1 MRARNWS
8 VNLET
13 EEYAADRTRIVS
25 DACEAIA
32 DTVEG
37 YYVNIAVA
45 PDHGHPDAY
54 LVPIL
59 RERFESAVDIRYVDQ
74 CGCGGYVYRI
84 AKIARPS

>member
-32 DTVEG
+32 DTV
-37 YYVNIAVA
+37 
-45 PDHGHPDAY
+45 
-54 LVPIL
+54 
-59 RERFESAVDIRYVDQ
+59 DIRYFDQ
-74 CGCGGYVYRI
+74 CGCGGYVFRI
-84 AKIARPS
+84 TKIARPS